1 MSEDINFFHGRHQ
14 ISFGV
19 NVEHIYNILQA
30 NSGQNGNTSFS
41 GVFSGNALADYML
54 GVIPSFTQADGIAI
68 AASGNLPGFYGQ
80 DKIQAT
86 RKLTVT
92 AGLRWDPYW
101 PFSSV
106 GGHIECWQPG
116 KQSSVFVNAPTGLT
130 FPGDP
135 GCNSSGTQ
143 TDLATFQPRIGFA
156 YQLDSAAKTVI
167 RGGYGIY
174 TSQFPMLSFVAFGTI
189 EPFLRN
195 ITDTNPGPISN
206 PWLGFPGGN
215 PFAGGFELNLGSRP
229 ANTPFIE
236 PATSYT
242 FNPNFKLAYTQQ
254 WSLIL
259 ERALAAND
267 VVDISYFG
275 AKATHLNQVQD
286 DNQAVYV
293 SGTAGA
299 GCTVGQFGTTA
310 AGQPCSTQTNIQSR
324 RPDTS
329 LGAIRG
335 YISEADSFYHGLE
348 LEYHHRFQAGFT
360 LSSAFTYSRSIDDL
374 SAPANLILGPTLDLI
389 PVPGEPHLRRG
400 PSDFNQP
407 YTWRTSGVWNL
418 PFGQNYKGID
428 AILAKGWVW
437 SGIFTRDAGLP
448 LEILTSNTDNSFTG
462 LGNDMANVVP
472 GVARRQPISDFTAAS
487 QGLSIINPAAF
498 AVNAP
503 GTPGTSG
510 RNAFNTPGITDF
522 DTALYKEFNLTE
534 RFRFQFRTEFFNT
547 FNHPQ
552 FYFSGP
558 STLGTGT
565 FGKLTN
571 ARDPRIIQFSAKLL
585 F

>member
-1 MSEDINFFHGRHQ
+1 
-14 ISFGV
+14 
-19 NVEHIYNILQA
+19 
-30 NSGQNGNTSFS
+30 
-41 GVFSGNALADYML
+41 ML
-54 GVIPSFTQADGIAI
+54 GVIPSFSQSDGIDVG
-68 AASGNLPGFYGQ
+68 ASGTLPGFYVQ
-80 DKIQAT
+80 DRIRAT

-106 GGHIECWQPG
+106 NGRIECWQPG

-189 EPFLRN
+189 EPFVRS
-195 ITDTNPGPISN
+195 IADTNPGPISN

-215 PFAGGFELNLGSRP
+215 PFASGFQLNLGSRP
-229 ANTPFIE
+229 ANTPFVE
-236 PATSYT
+236 PATAFT

-254 WSLIL
+254 WSFIL
-259 ERALAAND
+259 ERALATND

-275 AKATHLNQVQD
+275 AKGTHLDQVE
-286 DNQAVYV
+286 DNNEALYV
-293 SGTAGA
+293 PGTAGA

-329 LGAIRG
+329 IGAIRG
-335 YISEADSFYHGLE
+335 YISGANSFYHAVE

-374 SAPANLILGPTLDLI
+374 SAPANLALAGYLNLI

-418 PFGQNYKGID
+418 PFGENYKGID
-428 AILAKGWVW
+428 AVLAKGWVW

-448 LEILTSNTDNSFTG
+448 LVILTSNTDNSFTG
-462 LGNDMANVVP
+462 LGTDMANVVP

-487 QGLSIINPAAF
+487 QGLSLINPAAF
-498 AVNAP
+498 VVNAP
-503 GTPGTSG
+503 GTPGISG
-510 RNAFNTPGITDF
+510 RNAFNTPDLTDF

-552 FYFSGP
+552 FFFP
-558 STLGTGT
+558 STTTLGSGT
-565 FGKLTN
+565 FGKITT
-571 ARDPRIIQFSAKLL
+571 ARDPRIIQFSAKIL

>member
-1 MSEDINFFHGRHQ
+1 MAVTQ

-19 NVEHIYNILQA
+19 NVQHIYNILQA
-30 NSGQNGNTSFS
+30 NSGQNGSTSFS

-54 GVIPSFTQADGIAI
+54 GVIPSFSQGDGIAI
-68 AASGNLPGFYGQ
+68 AASGTLPGFYGQ
-80 DKIQAT
+80 DRIRVT
-86 RKLTVT
+86 SKLTVT

-101 PFSSV
+101 PFRSV

-116 KQSSVFVNAPTGLT
+116 KQSAVFVNAPTGVT

-167 RGGYGIY
+167 RGGYGLY

-189 EPFLRN
+189 QPFLRSISN
-195 ITDTNPGPISN
+195 TSPGPISN

-215 PFAGGFELNLGSRP
+215 PFASGFELNLGSRP
-229 ANTPFIE
+229 ANSTFVE

-242 FNPNFKLAYTQQ
+242 FNPNFKLASTQQ

-259 ERALAAND
+259 ERALTAND

-275 AKATHLNQVQD
+275 AKGTHLDQVQD
-286 DNQAVYV
+286 NNQAVYV
-293 SGTAGA
+293 PGTAGA
-299 GCTVGQFGTTA
+299 GCNVGQFGTTA

-324 RPDTS
+324 RPNTVI
-329 LGAIRG
+329 GPIKG
-335 YISEADSFYHGLE
+335 YISGANSFYHALE
-348 LEYHHRFQAGFT
+348 LEYRHRFHAGFT

-389 PVPGEPHLRRG
+389 PVPGQPHIRRG

-407 YTWRTSGVWNL
+407 YTWRTSAVWNL
-418 PFGQNYKGID
+418 PFGKNYTGIS

-448 LEILTSNTDNSFTG
+448 LEILTSNTNQSFTG

-487 QGLSIINPAAF
+487 QGLSLINPAAF
-498 AVNAP
+498 VVNAP
-503 GTPGTSG
+503 GTPGISG
-510 RNAFNTPGITDF
+510 RNAFKTPDLTDF
-522 DTALYKEFNLTE
+522 DTSLSKEFNLTE
-534 RFRFQFRTEFFNT
+534 RLRFQFRTEFFNA

-552 FYFSGP
+552 FYYPGTT
-558 STLGTGT
+558 TLGTGT

-571 ARDPRIIQFSAKLL
+571 ARDPRIIQFSAKLV